1 MAPFLE
7 SLLENGVL
15 PRDNQTSQLLTK
27 LQQANKEKFD
37 SFEAKL
43 QDAKENQGETEV
55 AEAIKARA
63 TYLAQIGDK
72 VTSL

>member
-63 TYLAQIGDK
+63 THLAQIGDK